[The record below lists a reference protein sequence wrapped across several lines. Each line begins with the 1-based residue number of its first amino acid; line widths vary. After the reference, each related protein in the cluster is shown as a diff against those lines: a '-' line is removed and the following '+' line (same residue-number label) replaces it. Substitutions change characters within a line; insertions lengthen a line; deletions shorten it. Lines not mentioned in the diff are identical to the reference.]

1 MAGSISF
8 TGDIPDRTIKAKLN
22 GDVALGWGFSYNDL
36 GGNPVGPFGAPDV
49 SEISFGIYKSI
60 HSETFLSEKLVVV
73 NSGGNFSAQD
83 GFDRKMDWSHSKYK
97 LTFILKNI
105 AIQDQGMYGVNVEL
119 GLSQLPLK
127 DSVIV
132 IIPGLS
138 YVVQN
143 GSSIV
148 RKGKAN

>member
-1 MAGSISF
+1 MTTSLWAGASHS
-8 TGDIPDRTIKAKLN
+8 TIWEAI
-22 GDVALGWGFSYNDL
+22 
-36 GGNPVGPFGAPDV
+36 PVGPFGAPDV
-49 SEISFGIYKSI
+49 YEISFGIYKSI
-60 HSETFLSEKLVVV
+60 HGETFLSEKLVVV
-73 NSGGNFSAQD
+73 DSSGKFSVQA

-105 AIQDQGMYGVNVEL
+105 AIQDQAMYGVNVEL
-119 GLSQLPLK
+119 GLSQLPLE

>member
-1 MAGSISF
+1 MAGSINF
-8 TGDIPDRTIKAKLN
+8 TGDIPDRTIKAKLDD
-22 GDVALGWGFSYNDL
+22 DVALGWGFSYNDL
-36 GGNPVGPFGAPDV
+36 GGNPVGPFGAPGV
-49 SEISFGIYKSI
+49 YEISFGIYKSI
-60 HSETFLSEKLVVV
+60 HGETFLSEKLVVV
-73 NSGGNFSAQD
+73 DSSGKFSVQA

>member
-1 MAGSISF
+1 MAGSINF
-8 TGDIPDRTIKAKLN
+8 TGDIPDRTIKAKLDD
-22 GDVALGWGFSYNDL
+22 DVALGWGFSYNDL
-36 GGNPVGPFGAPDV
+36 GGNPVGPFGAPGV
-49 SEISFGIYKSI
+49 YEISFGTYKSI
-60 HSETFLSEKLVVV
+60 HGETFLSEKLVVV
-73 NSGGNFSAQD
+73 DSSGKFSVQA

>member
-1 MAGSISF
+1 MACSISF
-8 TGDIPDRTIKAKLN
+8 TGDIPDRTIKAKLDD
-22 GDVALGWGFSYNDL
+22 DVALGWGFSYNDL
-36 GGNPVGPFGAPDV
+36 GGNPVGPFGAPGV
-49 SEISFGIYKSI
+49 YEISFGIYKSI
-60 HSETFLSEKLVVV
+60 HGETFLSEKLVVV
-73 NSGGNFSAQD
+73 DSSGKFSVQA

>member
-8 TGDIPDRTIKAKLN
+8 TGDIPDRTINAKLDD
-22 GDVALGWGFSYNDL
+22 DVALGWSFSYNDL

-49 SEISFGIYKSI
+49 YEISFGIYKSI
-60 HSETFLSEKLVVV
+60 HGETFLSEKLVVV
-73 NSGGNFSAQD
+73 DSGGKFSVQA

-105 AIQDQGMYGVNVEL
+105 AIQDQAMYGVNVEL

>member
-1 MAGSISF
+1 
-8 TGDIPDRTIKAKLN
+8 
-22 GDVALGWGFSYNDL
+22 
-36 GGNPVGPFGAPDV
+36 
-49 SEISFGIYKSI
+49 
-60 HSETFLSEKLVVV
+60 
-73 NSGGNFSAQD
+73 
-83 GFDRKMDWSHSKYK
+83 MDWSHSKYK

-105 AIQDQGMYGVNVEL
+105 AIQDQGMYGVNVDL
-119 GLSQLPLK
+119 GLSRLPLK

-143 GSSIV
+143 GSSIG

>member
-8 TGDIPDRTIKAKLN
+8 TGDIPDRTIKARLDD
-22 GDVALGWGFSYNDL
+22 DVALGWGFSYNDL
-36 GGNPVGPFGAPDV
+36 EGNPGGPFGAPDV
-49 SEISFGIYKSI
+49 YEISFGIYKSI

-73 NSGGNFSAQD
+73 DSGGNFSVQD

-105 AIQDQGMYGVNVEL
+105 AIQDQAMYGVNVDL
-119 GLSQLPLK
+119 GLSRLPLK